1 MERADIMSK
10 MQIAWLGFLVVGG
23 GGVLFIFSGVMI
35 TIVTK
40 KQMKQCT
47 KKIEGA
53 VVQYQFPGGGS
64 MNPIVEYVV
73 DGNRYIAKKKFRGI
87 LTKRISGLSVHVA
100 SGVYEDEK
108 GWLHIKTGAI
118 ANLRELAEQLWPIGS
133 KMSVYYNPN
142 NPKRCYVDRPV
153 LGSTISAVFIVT
165 GLIILVLSVLVLCQE
180 KVQIK
185 CNQFSLF

>member
-1 MERADIMSK
+1 MSK
-10 MQIAWLGFLVVGG
+10 IQIAWLGFLLVGG
-23 GGVLFIFSGVMI
+23 VGVLFIFSGVMI

-108 GWLHIKTGAI
+108 GWLHVKTGSI
-118 ANLRELAEQLWPIGS
+118 ANLRQLAEQLWPINS
-133 KMSVYYNPN
+133 KMTVYYNPN
-142 NPKRCYVDRPV
+142 NPKKCYVDRP
-153 LGSTISAVFIVT
+153 ISKSFTSMMFIIMGIVT
-165 GLIILVLSVLVLCQE
+165 ILLSVLVFFLMQ
-180 KVQIK
+180 
-185 CNQFSLF
+185 L

>member
-1 MERADIMSK
+1 MSK
-10 MQIAWLGFLVVGG
+10 IQIAWLGFLLVGG
-23 GGVLFIFSGVMI
+23 VGVLFIFPGVMI
-35 TIVTK
+35 TLVTR
-40 KQMKQCT
+40 KQTKQCT
-47 KKIEGA
+47 KKIEGT

-73 DGNRYIAKKKFRGI
+73 DGNRYTAKKKFRGI

-165 GLIILVLSVLVLCQE
+165 GLIILVLSVLLFVLIQ
-180 KVQIK
+180 
-185 CNQFSLF
+185 L

>member
-1 MERADIMSK
+1 MSK

-23 GGVLFIFSGVMI
+23 VGVLFIFFGVMI

-64 MNPIVEYVV
+64 MNPIVEYVL
-73 DGNRYIAKKKFRGI
+73 DGNRYTAKKKFRGI

-108 GWLHIKTGAI
+108 G
-118 ANLRELAEQLWPIGS
+118 LAAYKNGS
-133 KMSVYYNPN
+133 DCK
-142 NPKRCYVDRPV
+142 
-153 LGSTISAVFIVT
+153 LA
-165 GLIILVLSVLVLCQE
+165 
-180 KVQIK
+180 
-185 CNQFSLF
+185 